1 MNEHLTPFTGEK
13 RIKINLPHKTPL
25 QAIRAKCMDCSNYQP
40 KEVRFCTVPD
50 CALYPYRMGKRPKA
64 EEDELQ

>member
-1 MNEHLTPFTGEK
+1 MNKQLDSDPKASNPYRTA
-13 RIKINLPHKTPL
+13 L